1 MHHTNIVQGE
11 LVGSHI
17 HYTETGIDKVWTG
30 SNNCGIFL
38 ASFVIY
44 SLVIS
49 GKIRSNILDL
59 VTMTYKYL
67 IAGLSSPCDET
78 SQAKGLRMD
87 VFYVKIQTDRLCIL
101 FSFTEYNKI

>member
-1 MHHTNIVQGE
+1 M
-11 LVGSHI
+11 
-17 HYTETGIDKVWTG
+17 
-30 SNNCGIFL
+30 
-38 ASFVIY
+38 
-44 SLVIS
+44 IS

-67 IAGLSSPCDET
+67 IAGLSSPCYET

-101 FSFTEYNKI
+101 FSFTEYNKIEFAVNKQYCRLSEEGGGAK